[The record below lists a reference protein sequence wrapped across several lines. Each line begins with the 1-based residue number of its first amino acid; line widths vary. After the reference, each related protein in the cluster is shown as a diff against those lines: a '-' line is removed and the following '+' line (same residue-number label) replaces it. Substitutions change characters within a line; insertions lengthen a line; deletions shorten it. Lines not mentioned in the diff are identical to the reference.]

1 MSEGN
6 EENKVNGVY
15 EYSGVAGKAEKQ
27 MSIFKMGGILV
38 DLYAG
43 IILVAKVLAIIISE
57 VGVYHFNWRSYL
69 ITDYKVKLLAACAA
83 FWYGV
88 ICPILKKD
96 CPKHIL
102 FAGIII
108 GLILG
113 TMGMSEFLRW

>member
-15 EYSGVAGKAEKQ
+15 EYSGMISKAEKQ

-43 IILVAKVLAIIISE
+43 IILFGKVLNMIFCKMNFYILSSFLE
-57 VGVYHFNWRSYL
+57 S
-69 ITDYKVKLLAACAA
+69 DYKVKLLAACAA

-88 ICPILKKD
+88 ICLILKKD

-113 TMGMSEFLRW
+113 IMGMSKFLRW